1 MLYNIIVKETDRQ
14 IQYRLFIFIGGKMTN
29 EKIKKLQ
36 LEIAKTTEAQKKSEQ
51 KYKEKIKGLRDE
63 LKKEEERLKRE
74 NDSLIGDIVRDLLG
88 EVDAD
93 NIDSFREKI
102 QLLTGLE
109 DSEENERPKDNLQ
122 GDTEGIH
129 SY

>member
-1 MLYNIIVKETDRQ
+1 MQ
-14 IQYRLFIFIGGKMTN
+14 
-29 EKIKKLQ
+29 KLQ
-36 LEIAKTTEAQKKSEQ
+36 RHKRNQNRNTKKNQGIKRRTE
-51 KYKEKIKGLRDE
+51 
-63 LKKEEERLKRE
+63 KEEERLKRE

-93 NIDSFREKI
+93 NIESFREKI

-109 DSEENERPKDNLQ
+109 DSENERPKDNLQ
-122 GDTEGIH
+122 GDTGGVH

>member
-1 MLYNIIVKETDRQ
+1 
-14 IQYRLFIFIGGKMTN
+14 MTN

-93 NIDSFREKI
+93 NIERFREKI

-122 GDTEGIH
+122 GDTGGIH

>member
-1 MLYNIIVKETDRQ
+1 
-14 IQYRLFIFIGGKMTN
+14 MTN

-51 KYKEKIKGLRDE
+51 KYKEKIRGLRDE

-93 NIDSFREKI
+93 NIESFREKI

-109 DSEENERPKDNLQ
+109 DSENERPKDNLQ
-122 GDTEGIH
+122 GDTGGVC

>member
-1 MLYNIIVKETDRQ
+1 MLQNIIVKETDRQ
-14 IQYRLFIFIGGKMTN
+14 IQHRLFIFIGGKMTN

-93 NIDSFREKI
+93 NIESFREKI

-109 DSEENERPKDNLQ
+109 DSENERPQDNLQ
-122 GDTEGIH
+122 GDTGGVH

>member
-1 MLYNIIVKETDRQ
+1 M
-14 IQYRLFIFIGGKMTN
+14 
-29 EKIKKLQ
+29 
-36 LEIAKTTEAQKKSEQ
+36 IAKLTKKMNKAAAELNFEEAAE
-51 KYKEKIKGLRDE
+51 LRDE

-93 NIDSFREKI
+93 NIESFREKI

-109 DSEENERPKDNLQ
+109 DSENERPQDNLQ
-122 GDTEGIH
+122 GDTGGVH

>member
-14 IQYRLFIFIGGKMTN
+14 IQHRLFIFIGGKMTN

-88 EVDAD
+88 EVDAE
-93 NIDSFREKI
+93 NIESFREKI

-109 DSEENERPKDNLQ
+109 DSENERPQDNLQ
-122 GDTEGIH
+122 GDTGGVH

>member
-1 MLYNIIVKETDRQ
+1 
-14 IQYRLFIFIGGKMTN
+14 MTN

-63 LKKEEERLKRE
+63 LKKEEEHLKRE

-93 NIDSFREKI
+93 NIESFKEKI

-109 DSEENERPKDNLQ
+109 DSENERPQDNLQ
-122 GDTEGIH
+122 GDTGGVH

>member
-1 MLYNIIVKETDRQ
+1 MQKRQ
-14 IQYRLFIFIGGKMTN
+14 RHKRNQNRNTKKNQGIKRRT
-29 EKIKKLQ
+29 EKRRG
-36 LEIAKTTEAQKKSEQ
+36 TSEA
-51 KYKEKIKGLRDE
+51 R
-63 LKKEEERLKRE
+63 

-93 NIDSFREKI
+93 NIESFREKI

-109 DSEENERPKDNLQ
+109 DSENERPKDNLQ
-122 GDTEGIH
+122 GDTGGVH

>member
-1 MLYNIIVKETDRQ
+1 
-14 IQYRLFIFIGGKMTN
+14 MTN

-51 KYKEKIKGLRDE
+51 KYKEKIKGVRDE

-93 NIDSFREKI
+93 NIESFREKI

-109 DSEENERPKDNLQ
+109 DSENERPKDNLQ
-122 GDTEGIH
+122 GDTGGVH

>member
-1 MLYNIIVKETDRQ
+1 MDEAGRDKLWQ
-14 IQYRLFIFIGGKMTN
+14 QYS
-29 EKIKKLQ
+29 
-36 LEIAKTTEAQKKSEQ
+36 KTHDTE
-51 KYKEKIKGLRDE
+51 LRDE

-93 NIDSFREKI
+93 NIESFREKI

-109 DSEENERPKDNLQ
+109 DSENERPKDNLQ
-122 GDTEGIH
+122 GDTGGVH

>member
-1 MLYNIIVKETDRQ
+1 
-14 IQYRLFIFIGGKMTN
+14 MTN

-51 KYKEKIKGLRDE
+51 KEKIKGLRDE

-93 NIDSFREKI
+93 NIESFREKI

-109 DSEENERPKDNLQ
+109 DSENERPQDNLQ
-122 GDTEGIH
+122 GDTGGVH

>member
-1 MLYNIIVKETDRQ
+1 MLENIIVKETDRQ
-14 IQYRLFIFIGGKMTN
+14 IQHRLFIFIGGKMTN

-93 NIDSFREKI
+93 NIESFKEKI

-109 DSEENERPKDNLQ
+109 DSENERPQDNLQ
-122 GDTEGIH
+122 GDTGGVH

>member
-1 MLYNIIVKETDRQ
+1 
-14 IQYRLFIFIGGKMTN
+14 MTN

-93 NIDSFREKI
+93 NIESFTFCNEVTI
-102 QLLTGLE
+102 TLTICTKKY
-109 DSEENERPKDNLQ
+109 R
-122 GDTEGIH
+122 I
-129 SY
+129 

>member
-1 MLYNIIVKETDRQ
+1 MHVVEYNCKRNGQADLTPPVRF
-14 IQYRLFIFIGGKMTN
+14 YWR
-29 EKIKKLQ
+29 KKFQ

-93 NIDSFREKI
+93 NIESFREKI

-109 DSEENERPKDNLQ
+109 DSENERPQDNLQ
-122 GDTEGIH
+122 GDTGGVH

>member
-1 MLYNIIVKETDRQ
+1 MIVKETDRQ
-14 IQYRLFIFIGGKMTN
+14 IQHRLFIFIGGKMTN

-93 NIDSFREKI
+93 NIESFREKI

-109 DSEENERPKDNLQ
+109 DSENERSKDNLQ
-122 GDTEGIH
+122 GDTGGVH

>member
-1 MLYNIIVKETDRQ
+1 M
-14 IQYRLFIFIGGKMTN
+14 
-29 EKIKKLQ
+29 
-36 LEIAKTTEAQKKSEQ
+36 
-51 KYKEKIKGLRDE
+51 
-63 LKKEEERLKRE
+63 
-74 NDSLIGDIVRDLLG
+74 RDLLG

-93 NIDSFREKI
+93 NIESFREKI

-122 GDTEGIH
+122 GDTGGVQ

>member
-1 MLYNIIVKETDRQ
+1 
-14 IQYRLFIFIGGKMTN
+14 MTN

-93 NIDSFREKI
+93 NIESFI
-102 QLLTGLE
+102 TLYFVVFLFTNTICNGTIYMLMVF
-109 DSEENERPKDNLQ
+109 N
-122 GDTEGIH
+122 
-129 SY
+129 